1 MSEIPDA
8 RKYRSRKRNKKPVV
22 RQDDSALMQRFDDS
36 LIARI
41 NKARTYAQWV
51 DVIERVVN
59 AQSNNNLRE
68 QVGALFAE
76 MSPSV
81 IGLRILGARNREDW
95 SVVAD
100 EVIAAHKKSELA
112 EKDRKTFFS
121 TCPYKAVK
129 ARVRLTLY
137 TSAVIKLQGK
147 MIPPPVQ
154 PARPTTPIARGYCRG
169 FAALASLNL

>member
-81 IGLRILGARNREDW
+81 I
-95 SVVAD
+95 
-100 EVIAAHKKSELA
+100 AAHKKSELA